1 MDAHFIHEI
10 IGYAASLL
18 IAISMMLSSV
28 LFLRFVNLTGAALFT
43 IYGLLIGAYPVA
55 VLNGLIVFVN
65 GWHIA
70 RMLRAAEYF
79 HLLRVRSDSD
89 YLDYF
94 LNFHG
99 DDIRRSFPDFDFD
112 FATRAEQMKLLVLR
126 DCVPAGLFIADEA
139 PGGVLNV
146 QLDYA
151 IPRYRDLKVGKF
163 LFVDQATFFR
173 DHGVREIVIKP
184 RTAQLGEYLAKIGFQ
199 PATGGDGAMSI
210 HYAAAA

>member
-1 MDAHFIHEI
+1 MEAHMIHEI

-28 LFLRFVNLTGAALFT
+28 LFLRFVNLAGAALFT

-65 GWHIA
+65 GWHIL
-70 RMLRAAEYF
+70 RMTRAAEYF
-79 HLLRVRSDSD
+79 HLLQVRSDSD

-94 LNFHG
+94 LNFHR
-99 DDIRRSFPDFDFD
+99 DDIRRSFPDFAF
-112 FATRAEQMKLLVLR
+112 TIRADQMKLLVLR

-151 IPRYRDLKVGKF
+151 IPRYRDLKVGRF
-163 LFVDQATFFR
+163 LFVDQAAIFR
-173 DHGVREIVIKP
+173 EHGVREIVIKP
-184 RTAQLGEYLAKIGFQ
+184 STAQLGDYLAKIGFK
-199 PATGGDGAMSI
+199 PAAGGDGAMSLS
-210 HYAAAA
+210 YAPAA